1 MCVSTRAV
9 KGLSEHKSFL
19 VSSPNGQVESFSFS
33 IPFKTVQDRDRV
45 MCCVLLSAKVNR
57 VVILFFKSIEKSVS

>member
-33 IPFKTVQDRDRV
+33 ISFKTVQGRDRV
-45 MCCVLLSAKVNR
+45 MCCVLS
-57 VVILFFKSIEKSVS
+57 KSGSHFVFQIN